1 MERKNIVNANE
12 NSSDEDIKR
21 HKDVTINF
29 LKETVD
35 EMPRTQR
42 DFSRMKFMYTKVK
55 RELNEKTDD
64 LNKEIMFKRPNKN
77 QNKGKLVDNACP
89 ECEFKSTNKS
99 GLERHLTTKHGMISG
114 LIKCEECET
123 RFKTSMI

>member
-1 MERKNIVNANE
+1 MSYCTSKLLTIKIWKNNIVNANK

-64 LNKEIMFKRPNKN
+64 LNKEIMFLRANKDKTMVNWLTMLVPNVI
-77 QNKGKLVDNACP
+77 NK
-89 ECEFKSTNKS
+89 
-99 GLERHLTTKHGMISG
+99 HI
-114 LIKCEECET
+114 
-123 RFKTSMI
+123 RFKKTPEH